1 MLLTMTQGAENR
13 SKMDIKE
20 SIHSGHFMVSDI
32 DDSEVQDDD
41 DSTVAVVETNSSGED
56 QTQEQHHHNQ
66 QQQQQQ
72 QMFVPD
78 KIVGY
83 DFQGAIKQT
92 SKTYIFGPRSCKSVS
107 IDATL
112 TKLFQC
118 MTLAYR

>member
-1 MLLTMTQGAENR
+1 MMTQGTENR
-13 SKMDIKE
+13 NGMNMNPSKE

-41 DSTVAVVETNSSGED
+41 DTVSVPISEGD
-56 QTQEQHHHNQ
+56 EQDRQ
-66 QQQQQQ
+66 PTTKG
-72 QMFVPD
+72 F
-78 KIVGY
+78 
-83 DFQGAIKQT
+83 DFESATKQT
-92 SKTYIFGPRSCKSVS
+92 SKTYNFGPRSCKSVS